1 MKTNQEKLA
10 LKKKRLWSRQILNF
24 TISMI
29 VMLIIFK
36 GLAPG
41 ISYLKG
47 PKNLQ
52 SILAKIDML
61 EDVTLEKEQYVQL
74 EADNLYGPYYN
85 TEKTITSEGK
95 NGVKSSFD
103 VRNQYYLYVL
113 PDEEHAIS
121 IQAQGEKDITIIN
134 EYIRQLEENSVAKP
148 NTLLVKGGLWQL
160 NFSERKEAIAYFEE
174 LMDTSNLDDASIY
187 QYGIT
192 MNRLGGQ
199 TAYMNLIYV
208 VIFVIAFIYM
218 IIGWIVFCSKLIN
231 LNKYE
236 GESNL

>member
-52 SILAKIDML
+52 SVLTKIDML

-85 TEKTITSEGK
+85 AEKTIASEGK

-103 VRNQYYLYVL
+103 VLNQYYLY
-113 PDEEHAIS
+113 D
-121 IQAQGEKDITIIN
+121 
-134 EYIRQLEENSVAKP
+134 
-148 NTLLVKGGLWQL
+148 
-160 NFSERKEAIAYFEE
+160 
-174 LMDTSNLDDASIY
+174 
-187 QYGIT
+187 
-192 MNRLGGQ
+192 NRVDCIL
-199 TAYMNLIYV
+199 
-208 VIFVIAFIYM
+208 
-218 IIGWIVFCSKLIN
+218 
-231 LNKYE
+231 
-236 GESNL
+236 